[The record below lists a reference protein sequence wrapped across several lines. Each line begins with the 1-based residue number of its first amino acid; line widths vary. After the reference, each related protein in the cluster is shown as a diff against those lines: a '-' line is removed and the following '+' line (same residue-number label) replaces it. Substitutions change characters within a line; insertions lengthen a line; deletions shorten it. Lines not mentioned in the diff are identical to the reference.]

1 MGDISFLI
9 LIALVAI
16 GIGFALGSLV
26 TGSRGDRAPA
36 EKSKTSPVSNLVQV
50 AGVMTDRGGK
60 AVFLQVEGKII
71 RSINDLSREQRTRL
85 IPYFEVLTSWF
96 SPPASKAAQVAA
108 PLPSFE
114 GGPEFN
120 NLQPAPAAYD
130 PSQLPRPSLN
140 PVNILARA
148 IQSDVNAPQIPTK
161 SIAAQIDEILQEK
174 IEGTQLAQRGVR
186 LVEFP
191 NKGVVVMV
199 GLDQYEGVDAVPD
212 EEIRRMIK
220 SAVAEWEKRVSQ

>member
-26 TGSRGDRAPA
+26 TGSRGERVPT
-36 EKSKTSPVSNLVQV
+36 EKSKASPVSNLVQV

-85 IPYFEVLTSWF
+85 LPYFEVLTSWF
-96 SPPASKAAQVAA
+96 NPTANKTAAVAA
-108 PLPSFE
+108 
-114 GGPEFN
+114 
-120 NLQPAPAAYD
+120 
-130 PSQLPRPSLN
+130 PRPSLEGATDSGVLQAATAGYGQPQLQKPSLN
-140 PVNILARA
+140 PINVLARA
-148 IQSDVNAPQIPTK
+148 IQSDINVPPATK

-174 IEGTQLAQRGVR
+174 IEGTQLEKRGVR
-186 LVEFP
+186 LLELP
-191 NKGVVVMV
+191 NKGMVVMV
-199 GLDQYEGVDAVPD
+199 GLDQYAGVDEVPD
-212 EEIRRMIK
+212 EEIRSVIK
-220 SAVAEWEKRVSQ
+220 SAVVEWERRVSQ

>member
-26 TGSRGDRAPA
+26 TGSRGDRVPA
-36 EKSKTSPVSNLVQV
+36 VKSKSSPVSNLVQV

-60 AVFLQVEGKII
+60 AVFLQVEGKIV

-85 IPYFEVLTSWF
+85 LPYFEVLASWF
-96 SPPASKAAQVAA
+96 SPPASKAAPAVS
-108 PLPSFE
+108 PLPSYDE
-114 GGPEFN
+114 VTDPGV
-120 NLQPAPAAYD
+120 LQPAAAGYG
-130 PSQLPRPSLN
+130 QAQAQRPSLN
-140 PVNILARA
+140 PIDVFARA
-148 IQSDVNAPQIPTK
+148 IQSDVNVPQPASK

-174 IEGTQLAQRGVR
+174 IEGTEMAKRGVR
-186 LVEFP
+186 LVELP

-199 GLDQYEGVDAVPD
+199 GLDQYQGVDEVPD
-212 EEIRRMIK
+212 EEIRFVIK
-220 SAVAEWEKRVSQ
+220 SAVAEWERRVSQ

>member
-26 TGSRGDRAPA
+26 TGSRGDRVQD
-36 EKSKTSPVSNLVQV
+36 EKSKSSSVSNLVQV

-85 IPYFEVLTSWF
+85 LPYFEVLAVWF
-96 SPPASKAAQVAA
+96 TPPASKTPQAVA
-108 PLPSFE
+108 PLLSLE
-114 GGPEFN
+114 GVGEPAA
-120 NLQPAPAAYD
+120 LQPATAAYD
-130 PSQLPRPSLN
+130 QAQPLQPSLN
-140 PVNILARA
+140 PINVLARA
-148 IQSDVNAPQIPTK
+148 IQADVKVPKAPAK

-174 IEGTQLAQRGVR
+174 IEGTEMAQRGVR
-186 LVEFP
+186 LLELP
-191 NKGVVVMV
+191 NKGMVVMV
-199 GLDQYEGVDAVPD
+199 GLDQYGGVDEVPD
-212 EEIRRMIK
+212 DEIRNMIK
-220 SAVAEWEKRVSQ
+220 SAVLEWENRVSQ